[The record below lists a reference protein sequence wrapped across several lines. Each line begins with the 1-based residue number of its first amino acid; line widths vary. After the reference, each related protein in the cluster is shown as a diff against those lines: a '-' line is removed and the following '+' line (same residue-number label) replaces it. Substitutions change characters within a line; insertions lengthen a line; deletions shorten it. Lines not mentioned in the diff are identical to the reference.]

1 MKKQTTANTFT
12 ATDLSFDQDVLQSEV
27 PVLVDF
33 WADWCGP
40 CKALD
45 PTVKSLVDDYQGKLR
60 VAKLNVDDNPE
71 TAARY
76 GIRSIPTLVMFKDG
90 DIRKTSIGVKPKAE
104 LARMI
109 ERYLQ

>member
-1 MKKQTTANTFT
+1 MEKQTATNTFT
-12 ATDLSFDQDVLQSEV
+12 ATDSSFDQDVLQSEV

-45 PTVKSLVDDYQGKLR
+45 PTVKSLADDYQGKLR

-90 DIRKTSIGVKPKAE
+90 DVRKTSIGVKRKAE
-104 LARMI
+104 LTRMI
-109 ERYLQ
+109 DRYLQ